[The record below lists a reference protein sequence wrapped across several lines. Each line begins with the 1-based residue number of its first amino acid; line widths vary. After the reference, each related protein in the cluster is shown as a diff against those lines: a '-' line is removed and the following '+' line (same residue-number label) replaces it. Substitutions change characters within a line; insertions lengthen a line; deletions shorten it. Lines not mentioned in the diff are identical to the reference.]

1 MPDQAVV
8 NASPLIF
15 LARAGRLEFLQL
27 AAPEILVPAAV
38 ATEIRQFGADDP
50 AVQALESTPWLK
62 MVEVPAVPPP
72 IQAWDLGP
80 GESSVLAYAVAHRPM
95 IAIIDDLSARHC
107 AEVFRIPVSGTLGL
121 VLTAKK
127 RGVIPFARPALEH
140 LRQSG
145 MYLLDRVLNRA
156 LSFVGE

>member
-8 NASPLIF
+8 DASPLIF
-15 LARAGRLEFLQL
+15 LAKAGRLEFLQL

-38 ATEIRQFGADDP
+38 AAEIRQYDADDP
-50 AVQALESTPWLK
+50 AVQAPESTPWLK
-62 MVEVPAVPPP
+62 VVEVPAVPPP

-80 GESSVLAYAVAHRPM
+80 GESSVLAYAMAHRPM

-107 AEVFRIPVSGTLGL
+107 AEVFRILVSGTLGL

-127 RGVIPFARPALEH
+127 RGVISLA
-140 LRQSG
+140 Q
-145 MYLLDRVLNRA
+145 LLSNCASPVCTFRI
-156 LSFVGE
+156 EC

>member
-1 MPDQAVV
+1 VPDQAVV
-8 NASPLIF
+8 DASPLIF

-38 ATEIRQFGADDP
+38 ATEIRQYDAADP
-50 AVQALESTPWLK
+50 AVQGLESTPWLK

-80 GESSVLAYAVAHRPM
+80 GESSVLAYAMAHRPM

-107 AEVFRIPVSGTLGL
+107 AEVFRLPVSGTLGL
-121 VLTAKK
+121 VLTTKK

-145 MYLLDRVLNRA
+145 MYLSDRVLNHA